1 LRELRDKCLDRYR
14 FKSHSGKQFVLEFK
28 YNSESMT
35 TSSKPTTHML
45 DTLALC
51 RQIELANE
59 RQITLYDLGASAAG
73 LYSRG
78 LISTRQADIKGK
90 IVTTINVTEKGI
102 SMLEKYK
109 STN

>member
-1 LRELRDKCLDRYR
+1 
-14 FKSHSGKQFVLEFK
+14 
-28 YNSESMT
+28 M
-35 TSSKPTTHML
+35 TSSKPTNHML

-51 RQIELANE
+51 RQIELAKE

-78 LISTRQADIKGK
+78 LIATKQVDINGK

-102 SMLEKYK
+102 GLLEKYK
-109 STN
+109 NG